1 MARTGGVCTFLMI
14 GAVIAAMLLGILA
27 KDAPALGIVGLAF
40 NFAAFVLWFVVM
52 IALKVDFAQNGFP
65 RGGVIWAIIAL
76 TLLIIVVGIA
86 AAITVGLEVSR
97 EGATPEPAA
106 VLRSFG
112 NWGVALG
119 LMFIALQF
127 CFLLLG
133 VRLTEYGA
141 IGGGVWKGAGIVLI
155 IAASLGMLITA
166 LYVLAVLLEAWGL
179 IIVAG
184 IIGLIAAL
192 LWAVVWLL
200 IGIGFMG
207 DANRLAMAGA
217 PARRGVCPPA
227 RLRPN
232 PWAPRSG

>member
-1 MARTGGVCTFLMI
+1 MARTGGICTFIMI
-14 GAVIAAMLLGILA
+14 GAIIVAMLVSIGA
-27 KDAPALGIVGLAF
+27 KDAPVLGIVGLVL

-52 IALKVDFAQNGFP
+52 IALKVNFAQNGFP
-65 RGGVIWAIIAL
+65 RGGVIWATIAL
-76 TLLIIVVGIA
+76 TVLIIVVGVA
-86 AAITVGLEVSR
+86 AAIAVGMEMSR
-97 EGATPEPAA
+97 DGANLEPAA
-106 VLRSFG
+106 ILRAFG
-112 NWGVALG
+112 IWGVVLG

-133 VRLTEYGA
+133 VRLSEYGA

-166 LYVLAVLLEAWGL
+166 LYVLAVLTEAWGL

-184 IIGLIAAL
+184 ILGLIAAL

-207 DANRLAMAGA
+207 DANRMAMAGE
-217 PARRGVCPPA
+217 PARR
-227 RLRPN
+227 
-232 PWAPRSG
+232 